1 MPAPF
6 ETMPPQPRMPDRL
19 KFTEFTLDRLAS
31 GRCRARVV
39 LSWQDATEF
48 DGESEG
54 LASQAGELR
63 CAAEACVIA
72 LTKAV
77 QGAVRF
83 ELLGVKAVRAFDANV
98 VIVSLAIPEQQQTHR
113 LVGCFLTED
122 QDPTKGAALA
132 VLNAT
137 NRILGNRFFMR

>member
-1 MPAPF
+1 MPS
-6 ETMPPQPRMPDRL
+6 QPRPRDRL
-19 KFTEFTLDRLAS
+19 RFAEFTLDRLAS
-31 GRCRARVV
+31 GRCRARV
-39 LSWQDATEF
+39 LLTLQDSDGFE
-48 DGESEG
+48 GESEG

-77 QGAVRF
+77 KGELRF
-83 ELLGVKAVRAFDANV
+83 DLLGVKAVRAFDSSV
-98 VIVSLAIPEQQQTHR
+98 VIVSLSVQDQTQTRR
-113 LVGCFLTED
+113 LLGCYLTED

-132 VLNAT
+132 VLSAT